1 MPEEVAI
8 GEGPQTSE
16 WINAKGI
23 LLYSNLLDKIHNDF
37 WIKYKYYILGLYRV
51 HVKINQVVNASYNQK
66 MDVP

>member
-23 LLYSNLLDKIHNDF
+23 LLLFKFI
-37 WIKYKYYILGLYRV
+37 G
-51 HVKINQVVNASYNQK
+51 
-66 MDVP
+66 